1 MKIIKFILPLI
12 IASLL
17 IDGMYSCKKSDG
29 YNPVVADTTSDHK
42 ITIQATQFSPSS
54 LTMLMGTKVTWTNAD
69 ADIHSVVSDDAVSFN
84 SGNINPGATFSFT
97 PSATGTYAYH
107 CGIHPA
113 VKGILY
119 VVNR

>member
-1 MKIIKFILPLI
+1 MKIIKSILPLI
-12 IASLL
+12 ITGLL
-17 IDGMYSCKKSDG
+17 IGSMHSCKKSDA
-29 YNPVVADTTSDHK
+29 YNPVVADTTADHK
-42 ITIQATQFSPSS
+42 ISIQATQFSPAS

-97 PSATGTYAYH
+97 PATTGTYAYH

-113 VKGILY
+113 VKGVLY